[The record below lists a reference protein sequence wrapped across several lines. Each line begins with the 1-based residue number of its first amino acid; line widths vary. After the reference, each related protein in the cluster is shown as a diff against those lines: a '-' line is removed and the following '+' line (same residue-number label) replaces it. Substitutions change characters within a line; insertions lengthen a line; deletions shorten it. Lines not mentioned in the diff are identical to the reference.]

1 MIPIDTQVTMDG
13 SGRPLKTTRRIFVQP
28 EVLRVVL
35 EITTRSKKYPNKVA
49 TLVVAAFWG
58 ILVPMVIP

>member
-1 MIPIDTQVTMDG
+1 MIPIDTQVAMDD
-13 SGRPLKTTRRIFVQP
+13 SWRPLKTTRRIFVQP

-35 EITTRSKKYPNKVA
+35 EITTRYKKYPNKVA